1 MSYNDN
7 NPERS
12 ARRHRPAIWAIVV
25 AIGLAV
31 IAFLLFA
38 PMGGEEETGDVE
50 VLAPGTT
57 PEGGA
62 AGTAGTGT
70 ATTGTATTGGTTGT
84 APAGTTAPAS
94 N

>member
-12 ARRHRPAIWAIVV
+12 ARRHRPAIWAIAV

-31 IAFLLFA
+31 VAFLLFS
-38 PMGGEEETGDVE
+38 PMGGEPETGDVE
-50 VLAPGTT
+50 VLAPGTNSGT
-57 PEGGA
+57 EGA
-62 AGTAGTGT
+62 STMSAPPTGT
-70 ATTGTATTGGTTGT
+70 ATTGTA
-84 APAGTTAPAS
+84 PAS